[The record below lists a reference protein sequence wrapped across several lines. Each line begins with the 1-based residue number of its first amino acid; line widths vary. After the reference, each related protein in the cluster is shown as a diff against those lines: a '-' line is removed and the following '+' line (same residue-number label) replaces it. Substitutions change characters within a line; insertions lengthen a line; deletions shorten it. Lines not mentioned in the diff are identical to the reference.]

1 MLKIWTLLWIILT
14 VIVISL
20 PLWLLFFVLTK
31 RTLKVWNFLE
41 QKFSDFKTLKKIKK
55 EILEKN
61 QETQIET
68 ETIKDINQEKWAF
81 QPIDEIQELINK
93 HITKKDEQEQE
104 IEQEP
109 EEENEQDKNIVL
121 KQKKL
126 LERIV
131 YEASMLKKEW
141 KIDEYE
147 KKLIEWLAIDPS
159 NLEITKRLAE
169 LYFTI
174 WDHKKALS
182 LSKRIIEEDP
192 EDHNAIRQIG
202 EIYLLTWDLKTSEIL
217 VEKAI
222 NLKPTNPKYYISM
235 VEILYNTERK
245 KEAIDCMEKIVK
257 LRPTNTNY
265 MMTLADLY
273 EEIDDPD
280 NSKKYFFKIL
290 ELEPSNEKAKRKI
303 KNYAK

>member
-1 MLKIWTLLWIILT
+1 MLKIWTILRVILT
-14 VIVISL
+14 IIVIAL
-20 PLWLLFFVLTK
+20 PLWLLFFILTK
-31 RTLKVWNFLE
+31 RTLKIWKFLE

-61 QETQIET
+61 QEDQIEI
-68 ETIKDINQEKWAF
+68 ESIKDFIAAKWPLE
-81 QPIDEIQELINK
+81 QTEEITELINK
-93 HITKKDEQEQE
+93 QKKEIPQE
-104 IEQEP
+104 IEVTEDEP
-109 EEENEQDKNIVL
+109 ESEQDKNIIL

-147 KKLIEWLAIDPS
+147 KKLIEWLAIDPT

-182 LSKRIIEEDP
+182 LSKKIIEEDP
-192 EDHNAIRQIG
+192 DDHNAIRQIW
-202 EIYLLTWDLKTSEIL
+202 EIYLLTWDLKTAEIL

-245 KEAIDCMEKIVK
+245 KEAIDAMEKIVK

-280 NSKKYFFKIL
+280 SSKKYFFKIL
-290 ELEPSNEKAKRKI
+290 ELEPSNDKAKRKI

>member
-1 MLKIWTLLWIILT
+1 MLKIWTILWIVLT
-14 VIVISL
+14 AIVVVI
-20 PLWLLFFVLTK
+20 PLWLLFFILTK

-41 QKFSDFKTLKKIKK
+41 QKFNDFKTLKKIKK

-61 QETQIET
+61 QEEQIET
-68 ETIKDINQEKWAF
+68 ETIKDFGSERSNLE
-81 QPIDEIQELINK
+81 PIDEITELIIK
-93 HITKKDEQEQE
+93 QKDDVT
-104 IEQEP
+104 IELVLEEP
-109 EEENEQDKNIVL
+109 EQLSEQDKNIIS

-131 YEASMLKKEW
+131 YEALTLKKEW

-159 NLEITKRLAE
+159 NLEITKQLAE

-182 LSKRIIEEDP
+182 LSKKIIEEDP
-192 EDHNAIRQIG
+192 DDHNAIRQIW
-202 EIYLLTWDLKTSEIL
+202 EIYLLTWDLKTAEIL

-273 EEIDDPD
+273 EEIDESD
-280 NSKKYFFKIL
+280 NAKKYFFKVL

>member
-1 MLKIWTLLWIILT
+1 MLKIWTILWIVLT
-14 VIVISL
+14 IIVVAI
-20 PLWLLFFVLTK
+20 PLWLLFFILTK
-31 RTLKVWNFLE
+31 RTLKVWNFFE

-61 QETQIET
+61 QEEQIEIET
-68 ETIKDINQEKWAF
+68 ETIKDFGSEKTNIE
-81 QPIDEIQELINK
+81 PIDEIKELI
-93 HITKKDEQEQE
+93 TKPKNEVVIELE
-104 IEQEP
+104 EEQEP
-109 EEENEQDKNIVL
+109 LSEQDKNIIL

-131 YEASMLKKEW
+131 YEALTLKKEW

-147 KKLIEWLAIDPS
+147 KKLIEWLAIEPS
-159 NLEITKRLAE
+159 NLEITKQLAE

-182 LSKRIIEEDP
+182 LSKKIIEEDP
-192 EDHNAIRQIG
+192 EDHNAIRQIW

-273 EEIDDPD
+273 EEIDESD
-280 NSKKYFFKIL
+280 NAKKYFFKIL

>member
-1 MLKIWTLLWIILT
+1 MLKIWTILRVILT
-14 VIVISL
+14 IIVIAL
-20 PLWLLFFVLTK
+20 PLWLLFFILTK
-31 RTLKVWNFLE
+31 RTLKIWKFLE

-61 QETQIET
+61 QEDQIEI
-68 ETIKDINQEKWAF
+68 ESIKDFISAKWPLE
-81 QPIDEIQELINK
+81 QTEEITELINK
-93 HITKKDEQEQE
+93 QKKEIPQE
-104 IEQEP
+104 IENIEDEP
-109 EEENEQDKNIVL
+109 ESEQDKNIIL

-147 KKLIEWLAIDPS
+147 KKLIEWLAIDPT

-182 LSKRIIEEDP
+182 LSKKIIEEDP
-192 EDHNAIRQIG
+192 DDHNAIRQIW
-202 EIYLLTWDLKTSEIL
+202 EIYLLTWDLKTAEIL

-245 KEAIDCMEKIVK
+245 KEAIDAMEKIVK

-280 NSKKYFFKIL
+280 SSKKYFFKIL
-290 ELEPSNEKAKRKI
+290 ELEPSNDKAKRKI